1 MSLLE
6 ISGLRIALNG
16 DADQQVVKGL
26 DLSIEPGQTMCLVG
40 ESGSGKSLTALATMG
55 LLPSA
60 LKIIDGSIPL
70 MPDMGICVTDVRDVA
85 EAHVRA
91 IEAPAETVRG
101 ERF

>member
-60 LKIIDGSIPL
+60 LKIIDGSIRLQGEELTTARPSRMRNL
-70 MPDMGICVTDVRDVA
+70 
-85 EAHVRA
+85 RA
-91 IEAPAETVRG
+91 TVMSMISAPSSTPR
-101 ERF
+101 